1 MAKSQNIPGDQRPMI
16 ANRDGAPPRPGIF
29 LLSVWERAGNAV
41 CSYPTAPVSDG
52 GGAWSA
58 FEPTK
63 SYCTTYVG
71 GNGLCI
77 STCKKPSSSIGWS
90 RSLAPVDE
98 P

>member
-1 MAKSQNIPGDQRPMI
+1 MLFNNSVLSTTIADYTTCNYVVCTLDVDDRQAGRPATRYSDFMAGKTAVS
-16 ANRDGAPPRPGIF
+16 A
-29 LLSVWERAGNAV
+29 RA
-41 CSYPTAPVSDG
+41 
-52 GGAWSA
+52 
-58 FEPTK
+58 
-63 SYCTTYVG
+63 YVG